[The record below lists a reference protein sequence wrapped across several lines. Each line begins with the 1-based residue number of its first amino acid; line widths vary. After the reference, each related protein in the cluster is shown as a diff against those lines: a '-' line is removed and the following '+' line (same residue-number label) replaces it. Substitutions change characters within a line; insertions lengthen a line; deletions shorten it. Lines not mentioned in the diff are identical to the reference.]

1 MNEACLPFSGHVT
14 LSLSISLTVHVFWPV
29 SDAPEMEPVER
40 VLHAFF
46 LSFFVN
52 VDDCGG
58 CLEAVSST
66 HRVAFLKIAQ

>member
-46 LSFFVN
+46 
-52 VDDCGG
+52 
-58 CLEAVSST
+58 
-66 HRVAFLKIAQ
+66 FLFLLM